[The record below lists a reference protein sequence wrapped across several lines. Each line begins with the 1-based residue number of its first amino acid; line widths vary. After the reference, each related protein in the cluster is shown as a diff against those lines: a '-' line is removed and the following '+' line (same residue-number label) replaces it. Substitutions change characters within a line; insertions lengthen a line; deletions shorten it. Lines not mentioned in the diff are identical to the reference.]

1 MQMEIKARHFTLG
14 DEQREV
20 IEAALDKLEKFSPR
34 PVKSLH
40 LTIDHDAGRFAA
52 DSVLHLKAHEF
63 RAKAE
68 GMEPEIAVNEM
79 IENLRKQLAKFK
91 GKISGKQ
98 KGEEGG
104 LGRAMLADMSL
115 DAAEDESPLAFI
127 LKNMDLAEAKDAFQ
141 ASEQPFLIFRNP
153 LNSRVGVIYRRD
165 DGSLGQ
171 MEAQDDPRAPED

>member
-14 DEQREV
+14 DEQREA

-34 PVKSLH
+34 PVQSLQ
-40 LTIDHDAGRFAA
+40 LTIDHNAGRFTA
-52 DSVLHLKAHEF
+52 DSVLHLRAHEF

-68 GMEPEIAVNEM
+68 GMEPEFAVNEM

-98 KGEEGG
+98 QGEEGG

-115 DAAEDESPLAFI
+115 DAADAESPLAFV
-127 LKNMDLAEAKDAFQ
+127 LKNMDLATAKEALQ
-141 ASEQPFLIFRNP
+141 ASDQPFLIFRNP
-153 LNSRVGVIYRRD
+153 LNSRVGVVYRRD
-165 DGSLGQ
+165 DGGLGH
-171 MEAQDDPRAPED
+171 MEAQDDPRAPGD

>member
-1 MQMEIKARHFTLG
+1 MQMDIKARHFTLG
-14 DEQREV
+14 EEQRET
-20 IEAALDKLEKFSPR
+20 IEAALEKLEKFSPR
-34 PVKSLH
+34 PVQSLQ

-68 GMEPEIAVNEM
+68 GFEPEIAVNEM

-91 GKISGKQ
+91 GKISAKQ

-115 DAAEDESPLAFI
+115 DAADDESPLAFV
-127 LKNMDLAEAKDAFQ
+127 LKAMDVDAAKEAFQ
-141 ASEQPFLIFRNP
+141 SADQPFLIFRNP
-153 LNSRVGVIYRRD
+153 INSRVGVIYRRG
-165 DGSLGQ
+165 DGGLGH
-171 MEAQDDPRAPED
+171 MESQDEQG